1 MLSLDVCLR
10 CEDDDEGCDG
20 VGSAVGLS
28 TRLALEAI
36 FCMAV
41 SYSDGIYTGYAL
53 TTGARLKENL
63 RFTMVDIRCDY
74 IALESGS
81 Q

>member
-10 CEDDDEGCDG
+10 CDDDDEGCDG
-20 VGSAVGLS
+20 VGSDVGLS
-28 TRLALEAI
+28 TRSALEAI

-41 SYSDGIYTGYAL
+41 SYSNGIYTGYAL

-63 RFTMVDIRCDY
+63 RFTMVDIRCNY
-74 IALESGS
+74 IAL
-81 Q
+81 